1 MHFSNCPVKLR
12 GNSGGTVMLQS
23 SLDGTFRTSRDVLP
37 ESGMRIKADVG
48 QPLWI
53 YGFML

>member
-1 MHFSNCPVKLR
+1 
-12 GNSGGTVMLQS
+12 MLQS